1 MVDNSKKGSPDSRDG
16 FYVPLGIIDH
26 RFWLWFRYGMVR
38 EYHSAVTINLAKRL
52 EIPMRNFSRNEL
64 YSMSTI
70 CSFKLKPKLRKIP
83 KGKPFTHS
91 LGEYIRHERL
101 KKHLSQ
107 SALAKVF
114 GVNGV
119 ALSMWELNRKPVHPK
134 RFNAVID
141 FLGYVP
147 KKSSKF
153 DKLGTRT
160 QLWRLQNDVSLQ
172 EFSELLNISV
182 EEITRIETARY
193 CKIDREISETI
204 TSFINTPLISHAV
217 LS

>member
-1 MVDNSKKGSPDSRDG
+1 
-16 FYVPLGIIDH
+16 
-26 RFWLWFRYGMVR
+26 
-38 EYHSAVTINLAKRL
+38 
-52 EIPMRNFSRNEL
+52 
-64 YSMSTI
+64 MSTI

-83 KGKPFTHS
+83 KAKPFTHS

-101 KKHLSQ
+101 KKQISQ
-107 SALAKVF
+107 EALAKQF

-134 RFNAVID
+134 RFQSVIE

-172 EFSELLNISV
+172 EFSELLSV
-182 EEITRIETARY
+182 QIDEVTRIETARY
-193 CKIDREISETI
+193 CKIDNRVSKAI
-204 TSFINTPLISHAV
+204 TALIN
-217 LS
+217 